1 MTDVKAQENKQV
13 LTPYLVCKGAAKAIE
28 FYSAVFGAKELFRLQ
43 DPQKKIG
50 HAELDFAGTRL
61 MLADEH
67 PDFGALSP
75 TTIGGTP
82 VNLHLYVADVDAVI
96 ARAERQGATVLRA
109 AKDEFFGDRA
119 GVIADPFGHKW
130 RLATRKES
138 VSPEEMQRRWSEQFR

>member
-130 RLATRKES
+130 HLATRKES